1 MKVCL
6 ITGGMRITLVVRL
19 GQHNGGIQMSGSG
32 AGTLLSEEDI
42 AKVFGSNDMLKQREI
57 TWAGPEPM
65 SMREEVGAIR
75 WKTWSY

>member
-1 MKVCL
+1 
-6 ITGGMRITLVVRL
+6 
-19 GQHNGGIQMSGSG
+19 MSGSG